1 MPETTDSAIATIDRL
16 IADVK
21 TEIDSA
27 MNAQGGDR
35 NRLLLLGR
43 EADGYMALREILT
56 GTRVPAAAN

>member
-16 IADVK
+16 IAEVRSD
-21 TEIDSA
+21 IDRALSI
-27 MNAQGGDR
+27 GDR
-35 NRLLLLGR
+35 ATLFMLGR